1 MEPRKNSKTHSPKS
15 GTAKRNSPAKPAG
28 DKKATVSK
36 SEKKDAGAHPF
47 DKFMKKTN
55 PKTAYKNERKQDRLT
70 EEKNKKEFFNAK
82 ESSFKKDRPYAKKIL
97 QYLNTDQHLRLLII
111 LKQKLLQ
118 NAHLKREKN

>member
-15 GTAKRNSPAKPAG
+15 GTAKRNSPAKQAG
-28 DKKATVSK
+28 DKKATVSQ

-70 EEKNKKEFFNAK
+70 EEKNKKEFFAQNIFI
-82 ESSFKKDRPYAKKIL
+82 SFISFFTSKISL
-97 QYLNTDQHLRLLII
+97 ILLSI
-111 LKQKLLQ
+111 
-118 NAHLKREKN
+118 KRIFL